1 MSGLFNNI
9 ANMFRPVSQV
19 ASGPMAQVNPGAG
32 AGAPTAG
39 TSQPT
44 VENEAPNH
52 MAVMEALWQNDPKLI
67 PAVDPLTTPLFN
79 TDPAKIAAAA
89 GKMDFVSQ
97 VPQDLMA
104 KAMSGTDPAAFMQ
117 VINQVAQRTLATAT
131 QLNAATVEQATSR
144 NNERITS
151 TLANRVKQ
159 IQLDNLSADN
169 PVLQHAGSQP
179 FLKMMRAQIQMKNP
193 GMSPAD
199 INKQAEQA
207 LVGFASSVVAPAQ
220 QAQEFATASAN
231 GETQDWFKWGGV
243 E

>member
-1 MSGLFNNI
+1 MATGLLNNI
-9 ANMFRPVSQV
+9 ANIFRPVQ
-19 ASGPMAQVNPGAG
+19 ATAPLAQVNPGAG
-32 AGAPTAG
+32 AGAPPAG

-44 VENEAPNH
+44 PPPEPPNH
-52 MAVMEALWQNDPKLI
+52 MDVMATLWQNDPKLA
-67 PAVDPLTTPLFN
+67 PPVDPLTTPLFN
-79 TDPAKIAAAA
+79 TDPAKIAQAA

-97 VPQDLMA
+97 IPQDLMT

-151 TLANRVKQ
+151 TLADRVKQ

-169 PVLQHAGSQP
+169 PVLQHPGSQP
-179 FLKMMRAQIQMKNP
+179 FLKMMRSQIQMKNP
-193 GMSPAD
+193 GMSPVE

-207 LVGFASSVVAPAQ
+207 LVGFANQIVEPARQATVASQ
-220 QAQEFATASAN
+220 QAAN
-231 GETQDWFKWGGV
+231 GESQDWFNWAGV
-243 E
+243 EP